1 MKSFLLVFLGGGL
14 GSGLRYLV
22 TITMNQYSKVLPFGT
37 FTVNMLGCLLIG
49 LILGYAQRENTLT
62 SNQTLLLATGFCGGF
77 TTFSAFANENLE
89 QVLVWATNTSSVLSD
104 YKLINEDNYSLCG
117 FHSVTS
123 RENPEKRTKMVYAS
137 LRNGKIAVYHC
148 HEIIP

>member
-62 SNQTLLLATGFCGGF
+62 SNQTILLATGICGGF

-89 QVLVWATNTSSVLSD
+89 LIKNGEIFNFSFYTIGSVLIGI
-104 YKLINEDNYSLCG
+104 LAIFIG
-117 FHSVTS
+117 FYLT
-123 RENPEKRTKMVYAS
+123 NK
-137 LRNGKIAVYHC
+137 
-148 HEIIP
+148 

>member
-22 TITMNQYSKVLPFGT
+22 TVTMNQYSKVLPFGT
-37 FTVNMLGCLLIG
+37 FTVNILGCLLIG
-49 LILGYAQRENTLT
+49 LILGYVQKENTLS

-89 QVLVWATNTSSVLSD
+89 LIKNGEIFNLSLYTIGSVLIGI
-104 YKLINEDNYSLCG
+104 L
-117 FHSVTS
+117 
-123 RENPEKRTKMVYAS
+123 
-137 LRNGKIAVYHC
+137 AVFTGYYLLSNR
-148 HEIIP
+148 

>member
-22 TITMNQYSKVLPFGT
+22 ASAMNQYSKVLTYGT

-49 LILGYAQRENTLT
+49 LILGYAQKENTLT

-89 QVLVWATNTSSVLSD
+89 LIKNGEIFNFSVYTIGSVLIGI
-104 YKLINEDNYSLCG
+104 LAVCIG
-117 FHSVTS
+117 FYLTN
-123 RENPEKRTKMVYAS
+123 R
-137 LRNGKIAVYHC
+137 
-148 HEIIP
+148 

>member
-14 GSGLRYLV
+14 GSGIRYLV
-22 TITMNQYSKVLPFGT
+22 TIAMNQYSKVLPFGT

-49 LILGYAQRENTLT
+49 LILGYAQKENTLT

-89 QVLVWATNTSSVLSD
+89 LIKNGEIFNFSVYSIGSILVGVLAVFIGFYLTN
-104 YKLINEDNYSLCG
+104 
-117 FHSVTS
+117 
-123 RENPEKRTKMVYAS
+123 R
-137 LRNGKIAVYHC
+137 
-148 HEIIP
+148 

>member
-22 TITMNQYSKVLPFGT
+22 TIAMNQYSKVLPFGT

-49 LILGYAQRENTLT
+49 LVLGYAQKENTLT

-89 QVLVWATNTSSVLSD
+89 LIKNGEIFNFSVYTIGSVLIGI
-104 YKLINEDNYSLCG
+104 LAVCIG
-117 FHSVTS
+117 FYFTD
-123 RENPEKRTKMVYAS
+123 R
-137 LRNGKIAVYHC
+137 
-148 HEIIP
+148 

>member
-22 TITMNQYSKVLPFGT
+22 TITMNQYSKVLPLGT

-49 LILGYAQRENTLT
+49 LILGYAQKENTLT

-89 QVLVWATNTSSVLSD
+89 LIKNGELFNFSFYTVGSVLIGI
-104 YKLINEDNYSLCG
+104 LAVFIG
-117 FHSVTS
+117 FYLTN
-123 RENPEKRTKMVYAS
+123 R
-137 LRNGKIAVYHC
+137 
-148 HEIIP
+148 

>member
-49 LILGYAQRENTLT
+49 LVLGYAQRENTLT

-89 QVLVWATNTSSVLSD
+89 LIKNGELFNFSVYTIGSVLIAI
-104 YKLINEDNYSLCG
+104 L
-117 FHSVTS
+117 
-123 RENPEKRTKMVYAS
+123 
-137 LRNGKIAVYHC
+137 AVY
-148 HEIIP
+148 IGFYLTNR

>member
-14 GSGLRYLV
+14 GSGIRYLV
-22 TITMNQYSKVLPFGT
+22 TIAMNQYSKVLPFGT

-49 LILGYAQRENTLT
+49 LILGYAQKENTLT

-89 QVLVWATNTSSVLSD
+89 
-104 YKLINEDNYSLCG
+104 LIKNGEIFNFSIYTIGSILIGILAVFIG
-117 FHSVTS
+117 FYFSK
-123 RENPEKRTKMVYAS
+123 N
-137 LRNGKIAVYHC
+137 L
-148 HEIIP
+148 

>member
-14 GSGLRYLV
+14 GSGLRYLM
-22 TITMNQYSKVLPFGT
+22 TIAMNNYSKVLPLGT

-49 LILGYAQRENTLT
+49 LILGYAQKENTLT

-89 QVLVWATNTSSVLSD
+89 LIKNGELFNFSFYTVGSVLIGI
-104 YKLINEDNYSLCG
+104 LAVFIG
-117 FHSVTS
+117 FYLTN
-123 RENPEKRTKMVYAS
+123 R
-137 LRNGKIAVYHC
+137 
-148 HEIIP
+148 

>member
-14 GSGLRYLV
+14 GSCLRYLV

-49 LILGYAQRENTLT
+49 LILGYAQKENTLT

-89 QVLVWATNTSSVLSD
+89 LIKNGEIFNFSVYTIGSILVGVLAVFIGFYLTN
-104 YKLINEDNYSLCG
+104 
-117 FHSVTS
+117 
-123 RENPEKRTKMVYAS
+123 R
-137 LRNGKIAVYHC
+137 
-148 HEIIP
+148 

>member
-14 GSGLRYLV
+14 GSGLRYIV
-22 TITMNQYSKVLPFGT
+22 TITINQYSKVLPFGT

-49 LILGYAQRENTLT
+49 MVLGYAQKENTLS

-89 QVLVWATNTSSVLSD
+89 LIKNGEIFNLSLYTIGSVLIGI
-104 YKLINEDNYSLCG
+104 L
-117 FHSVTS
+117 
-123 RENPEKRTKMVYAS
+123 
-137 LRNGKIAVYHC
+137 AVFTGYYLLSNR
-148 HEIIP
+148 

>member
-22 TITMNQYSKVLPFGT
+22 TITMNQYSKVFLFGT

-49 LILGYAQRENTLT
+49 LILGYAQKENTLT

-89 QVLVWATNTSSVLSD
+89 LIKNGELFNFSVYTIGSVLIGI
-104 YKLINEDNYSLCG
+104 LAVFIG
-117 FHSVTS
+117 FYLTN
-123 RENPEKRTKMVYAS
+123 R
-137 LRNGKIAVYHC
+137 
-148 HEIIP
+148 